1 MINYRFLTTETSL
14 RALYLYHCLFT
25 TSSVKLFVVNV
36 HIFVYICFFRKKKK
50 QHSQNLSHFENESTF
65 RKTNIFWKWKNY
77 LSPLW
82 THWLWK
88 PHLKNSKFDLWQLS
102 FCIFLH
108 KVFFFTLIRNL
119 CTYMAE
125 GTVIAVLY
133 SKLMQIFHFSKNT
146 YPFNMLRVLVLHY
159 NLLINSKQPN
169 V

>member
-1 MINYRFLTTETSL
+1 MWSTVVCGVNMKPLSPCREYRFL
-14 RALYLYHCLFT
+14 FT
-25 TSSVKLFVVNV
+25 IVFFGKRKNNTHKTF
-36 HIFVYICFFRKKKK
+36 HILKMKAHFKKK
-50 QHSQNLSHFENESTF
+50 
-65 RKTNIFWKWKNY
+65 WKWKLILKYILKIFQLTY

-82 THWLWK
+82 CTHWLWK